1 MDRKK
6 LFTIPEF
13 ILSSVLIYFIQF
25 NGTFHPTLVSG
36 YIDIGIAILI
46 TGEITYQFVTTPYKS
61 FVLRKYKYDLIFAL
75 FFILFFLINR
85 FFIINNGS
93 FKFILIPPAIILIRN
108 FFIWTGIFKR
118 LNKIS
123 TFFEGISL
131 HPAQTILL
139 SFLSVILTG
148 TILLMMPFTT
158 SPGNGL
164 PILDALF
171 TSTSAVCVTGLIVVN
186 TATAFTFWGKLI
198 LMFLIQAGGL
208 SIMILSYFTIFALRK
223 KVTLEEKVML
233 SYMLNEQDMSH
244 IGKSIKTIIY
254 TSFIIEGAGMLLLY
268 IPFSKVSGSPD
279 NALFLSLFHSI
290 SAFCNAGFS
299 LFSDS
304 LEQFKDNVFVN
315 FVIAMLII
323 LGGISFAVL
332 SNLKDS
338 GKWHLRK
345 LIKKENPGFVKLQ
358 VNSKVVLLFTAFLLL
373 SGTLILYGIE
383 HTHSLSE
390 YSLGKQYLT
399 AFFQS
404 VTLRTAGFNT
414 ISIGN
419 LTTTTLMIMTVF
431 MFVGAAAGS
440 TAGGIKIN
448 NVAVILAYVKSFLTG
463 SGPVVLFKHS
473 IPKEKVLKS
482 MLILLFGV
490 SSVVLGIILL
500 TYTEHAALKDITFET
515 VSAFG
520 TVGLSTG
527 LTSHL
532 SGPGKII
539 ISSLMFMGRL
549 GPLTIL
555 AAASRQHHTTNI
567 EFPVGNISIG

>member
-1 MDRKK
+1 MDLKN

-13 ILSSVLIYFIQF
+13 ILGSILIYFIQF

-46 TGEITYQFVTTPYKS
+46 TGEIIYQFVTTPFKS
-61 FVLRKYKYDLIFAL
+61 FVLRKYKYDLTFAL

-93 FKFILIPPAIILIRN
+93 FRFILIPPAIILIRN

-123 TFFEGISL
+123 NFFEGISL

-139 SFLSVILTG
+139 SFLLVILTG

-158 SPGNGL
+158 TSKNGL
-164 PILDALF
+164 SILNALF

-198 LMFLIQAGGL
+198 IMFLIETGGL

-233 SYMLNEQDMSH
+233 SYMLNEQDMSR

-254 TSFIIEGAGMLLLY
+254 TSFIIEGTGMLLLY
-268 IPFSKVSGSPD
+268 IPFRKVPHSPD

-304 LEQFKDNVFVN
+304 LEQFKGNVFVN
-315 FVIAMLII
+315 FVIAILII

-373 SGTLILYGIE
+373 SSTLILYGIE
-383 HTHSLSE
+383 HTKSLSE
-390 YSLGKQYLT
+390 YSLGKQYLI

-419 LTTTTLMIMTVF
+419 LATTTLIVMTVF
-431 MFVGAAAGS
+431 MFIGAAAGS

-448 NVAVILAYVKSFLTG
+448 NVAVILAYIKSFLTG
-463 SGPVVLFKHS
+463 SGTVVLFKHS
-473 IPKEKVLKS
+473 IPREKVLKS
-482 MLILLFGV
+482 MLILLFGI

-500 TYTEHAALKDITFET
+500 SYTEHAALKDITFET

-555 AAASRQHHTTNI
+555 AAATRHHHKTNI

>member
-1 MDRKK
+1 
-6 LFTIPEF
+6 
-13 ILSSVLIYFIQF
+13 
-25 NGTFHPTLVSG
+25 
-36 YIDIGIAILI
+36 
-46 TGEITYQFVTTPYKS
+46 
-61 FVLRKYKYDLIFAL
+61 
-75 FFILFFLINR
+75 
-85 FFIINNGS
+85 
-93 FKFILIPPAIILIRN
+93 
-108 FFIWTGIFKR
+108 
-118 LNKIS
+118 
-123 TFFEGISL
+123 
-131 HPAQTILL
+131 
-139 SFLSVILTG
+139 
-148 TILLMMPFTT
+148 
-158 SPGNGL
+158 
-164 PILDALF
+164 
-171 TSTSAVCVTGLIVVN
+171 
-186 TATAFTFWGKLI
+186 
-198 LMFLIQAGGL
+198 
-208 SIMILSYFTIFALRK
+208 MILSYFTIFALRK

-233 SYMLNEQDMSH
+233 SYMLNEQDMSR
-244 IGKSIKTIIY
+244 IGKNIKTIIY
-254 TSFIIEGAGMLLLY
+254 TSFIIEGVGMLLLY
-268 IPFSKVSGSPD
+268 IPFSKASHSTD

-304 LEQFKDNVFVN
+304 LEQFKGNVFIN
-315 FVIAMLII
+315 FIIAMLII

-338 GKWHLRK
+338 GKWHLQK
-345 LIKKENPGFVKLQ
+345 LLKKENPGFVKLQ

-373 SGTLILYGIE
+373 SSTLILYGIE
-383 HTHSLSE
+383 HTKSLSE

-419 LTTTTLMIMTVF
+419 LTTTTLMVMTVF

-448 NVAVILAYVKSFLTG
+448 NVAVILAYIKSFLTG
-463 SGPVVLFKHS
+463 SGTVVLFKHS

-482 MLILLFGV
+482 MLILLFGL

-500 TYTEHAALKDITFET
+500 SYTEHAALKDITFET

-555 AAASRQHHTTNI
+555 AAASRHNHKTNI